1 MFASALPLRRA
12 DTTMDPPLIG
22 SKISLISKNEIRYEG
37 ILWEIN
43 KVDTTIALKNGER
56 QLVSV
61 SGVGRGLME
70 WAVAKG
76 IMHQRLFYYYLVL
89 PLCGFKTS
97 LAPQ

>member
-1 MFASALPLRRA
+1 MFASALPRA

-22 SKISLISKNEIRYEG
+22 SKIALISKNEIRYEG

-56 QLVSV
+56 QLVSI
-61 SGVGRGLME
+61 SGVGRGLMG

-76 IMHQRLFYYYLVL
+76 RNHAPAAVLLLFSV
-89 PLCGFKTS
+89 
-97 LAPQ
+97 AAVWI